1 MFRTKSNI
9 YDGTN
14 FTSNIYDGADF
25 TSVKPYFK
33 NVINSIKLPLG
44 CIFYTTLS
52 FAKKPYKCENFWRKS
67 LLLRIEQFFRNLKL
81 RNGMPS
87 SVKKVF

>member
-52 FAKKPYKCENFWRKS
+52 FAKKPF
-67 LLLRIEQFFRNLKL
+67 
-81 RNGMPS
+81 
-87 SVKKVF
+87 VKNRAIFSKFEITQWNAVISKEGFLN